1 MKNMEINK
9 KLGFKVV
16 AVLTSASMVLGGLAG
31 CGKNT
36 TQDTTA
42 IEQTSEAEESDDLL
56 TNVMNQ
62 VVHHSSTAGTELQK
76 DEVVYV
82 MADAQGNTQK
92 IIVSDCLKNAN
103 GDSTIKDASSLS
115 DIVNVKGDE
124 SYTVDAD
131 GNLVWNANGSDI
143 YYQGTTDKELP
154 VDVSISYELEGE
166 EISPEDLVGKT
177 GNVTIRFTYTNN
189 EKTTVEVNGKE
200 KEVYVPFAMIS
211 GALLPAEHFSD
222 IEVTNGKV
230 ISEGDNNVVVGIAF
244 PGLKDSINIDS
255 LKDKAIDDE
264 AKEKLDEVEIPETV
278 EIHAYATDFE
288 MNQTM
293 TMAMSDL
300 LSDLNLDDTLD
311 IDTSKITDSMNELK
325 DATQQLKDGSTEL
338 NDGMAS
344 LQEGAQT
351 LADKSKDLD
360 SGAGELVSGIG
371 TLNEGAASLN
381 SGADE
386 LNSGAASLK
395 DGAASLN
402 EGAATLNN
410 GAGSLKDGISQVN
423 SGAESLN
430 SGAASLDSGIKT
442 LQAGTGQ
449 LASGA
454 STLDTGA
461 QQLQAGIK
469 KASDAVNAIKGGFE
483 TSEENKTP
491 ANSANWGLIYASG
504 QAVAGAES
512 LYNGI
517 TNLIHAMTAV
527 TEQNTQIQTSLF
539 SMEDQLEGA
548 RAAVGDMGDAP
559 SITYSTGSSS
569 STESSST
576 NQNSGSSSENSSS
589 TEAANAGSDETQA
602 QEAATASEST
612 NVEATDY
619 SDSAVNDAEVQIQS
633 EDIAVAA
640 VEEES
645 TPAESNESEIS
656 VASESN
662 ASDENSAAVSDASDT
677 SDSESSD
684 NSNGG
689 NPDTNQNNSSQENA
703 SENTDDAS
711 GQEESGQEESGQQ
724 SSNSSNEES
733 SSVVNVD
740 EIAAYYY
747 ELGYKNGQEAAYDEF
762 EEMLSELAAV
772 MDNNPML
779 CDGTE
784 GQTTGETLI
793 DSLTKLQEG
802 AKNLWQ
808 LTKGIDSG
816 INTVYDGLSQLLV
829 GTEEQGSK
837 GGFVALNAGAEQL
850 AAGTAQAKTS
860 ISALDTGAQ
869 KLASGSSTLLAG
881 TNTLKS
887 GTSQLLTGAQ
897 TLKDGTQT
905 LQNGTQTLLNGT
917 QSLKDGTQTL
927 KDGTQTLQDG
937 TLELLKGGQTLKDGT
952 SQFVDGTAELNDGA
966 LQLLDGT
973 GELMDGLFKFD
984 EEGISKLTDLF
995 GDNVQDVIDE
1005 LQAVF
1010 DAGRSYKIYS
1020 DSASDMDSSVK
1031 FIYKTEAVK

>member
-222 IEVTNGKV
+222 IEVTNGRV

-338 NDGMAS
+338 NDGMAT

-351 LADKSKDLD
+351 LADKSRDLD
-360 SGAGELVSGIG
+360 SGAGELVNGIG

-386 LNSGAASLK
+386 LNSGAGSLK

-454 STLDTGA
+454 STLNVGA
-461 QQLQAGIK
+461 KQLQAGIQS
-469 KASDAVNAIKGGFE
+469 ASDAVDAIKGRFE
-483 TSEENKTP
+483 TSEENKTD
-491 ANSANWGLIYASG
+491 ANKWGLIYASE
-504 QAVAGAES
+504 QAVSVADS
-512 LYNGI
+512 LYKGI
-517 TNLIHAMTAV
+517 TQLLTSMTAV
-527 TEQNTQIQTSLF
+527 TEQNAQIQTALF

-559 SITYSTGSSS
+559 SVTYSTGSGS

-576 NQNSGSSSENSSS
+576 NQNSGSSSENSSN
-589 TEAANAGSDETQA
+589 TEASNAGSDETQT
-602 QEAATASEST
+602 QEAAVSVSDASAEQETATAEAEST
-612 NVEATDY
+612 NVGATDY
-619 SDSAVNDAEVQIQS
+619 SDVAVNDTEVQPQS
-633 EDIAVAA
+633 EEI
-640 VEEES
+640 
-645 TPAESNESEIS
+645 EIS

-662 ASDENSAAVSDASDT
+662 ESDENSVAVSDVSDT
-677 SDSESSD
+677 FDSESTD
-684 NSNGG
+684 NSNEG
-689 NPDTNQNNSSQENA
+689 NSDTNQNDSSQENA
-703 SENTDDAS
+703 SENTDDP
-711 GQEESGQEESGQQ
+711 SGQEESGQQ
-724 SSNSSNEES
+724 SSDSSDSSNEES

-747 ELGYKNGQEAAYDEF
+747 ELGYKNGQKDAYDEF

-772 MDNNPML
+772 MDNNAML
-779 CDGTE
+779 CDGTD
-784 GQTTGETLI
+784 GQTTEGTLI
-793 DSLTKLQEG
+793 GSLKQLQQG
-802 AKNLWQ
+802 ASSLLM
-808 LTKGIDSG
+808 LTKGVNEG
-816 INTVYDGLSQLLV
+816 INKVYAALTQLQS
-829 GTEEQGSK
+829 GTDAQQRQ
-837 GGFVALNAGAEQL
+837 GGFVALNAGAAQL
-850 AAGTAQAKTS
+850 AAGTNDAVNGAKQ
-860 ISALDTGAQ
+860 LDDGAKQ
-869 KLASGSSTLLAG
+869 LASGSSTLLAG

-973 GELMDGLFKFD
+973 GDLMDGLFKFD

>member
-222 IEVTNGKV
+222 IEVTNGRV

-338 NDGMAS
+338 NDGMAT

-351 LADKSKDLD
+351 LADKSRDLD
-360 SGAGELVSGIG
+360 SGAGELVNGIG

-386 LNSGAASLK
+386 LNSGAGSLK

-454 STLDTGA
+454 STLNVGA
-461 QQLQAGIK
+461 KQLQAGIQS
-469 KASDAVNAIKGGFE
+469 ASDAVDAIKGRFE
-483 TSEENKTP
+483 TSEENKTD
-491 ANSANWGLIYASG
+491 ANKWGLIYASE
-504 QAVAGAES
+504 QAVSVADS
-512 LYNGI
+512 LYKGI
-517 TNLIHAMTAV
+517 TQLLTSMTAV
-527 TEQNTQIQTSLF
+527 TEQNAQIQTALF

-559 SITYSTGSSS
+559 SVTYSTGSGS

-576 NQNSGSSSENSSS
+576 NQNSGSSSENSSN
-589 TEAANAGSDETQA
+589 TEASNAGSDETQT
-602 QEAATASEST
+602 QEAAVSVSDASAEQETATAEAEST
-612 NVEATDY
+612 NVGATDY
-619 SDSAVNDAEVQIQS
+619 SDVAVNDTEVQPQS
-633 EDIAVAA
+633 EEI
-640 VEEES
+640 
-645 TPAESNESEIS
+645 EIS

-662 ASDENSAAVSDASDT
+662 ESDENSVAVSDVSDT
-677 SDSESSD
+677 FDSESTD
-684 NSNGG
+684 NSNEG
-689 NPDTNQNNSSQENA
+689 NSDTNQNDSSQENA
-703 SENTDDAS
+703 SENTDDP
-711 GQEESGQEESGQQ
+711 SGQEESGQQ
-724 SSNSSNEES
+724 SSDSSDSSNEES

-747 ELGYKNGQEAAYDEF
+747 ELGYKNGQKDAYDEF

-772 MDNNPML
+772 MDNNAML
-779 CDGTE
+779 CDGTD
-784 GQTTGETLI
+784 GQTTEGTLI
-793 DSLTKLQEG
+793 GSLKQLQQG
-802 AKNLWQ
+802 ASSLLM
-808 LTKGIDSG
+808 LTKGVNEG
-816 INTVYDGLSQLLV
+816 INKVYAALTQLQS
-829 GTEEQGSK
+829 GTEAQQRQ
-837 GGFVALNAGAEQL
+837 GGFVALNAGAAQL
-850 AAGTAQAKTS
+850 AAGTNDAVNGAKQ
-860 ISALDTGAQ
+860 LDDGAKQ
-869 KLASGSSTLLAG
+869 LASGSSTLLAG

-973 GELMDGLFKFD
+973 GDLMDGLFKFD

>member
-1 MKNMEINK
+1 MMIMKNMEINK

-131 GNLVWNANGSDI
+131 GNLVWNADGSDI

-222 IEVTNGKV
+222 IEVTNGRV

-255 LKDKAIDDE
+255 LKDKAVDEE

-338 NDGMAS
+338 NDGMAT

-351 LADKSKDLD
+351 LADKSRDLD
-360 SGAGELVSGIG
+360 SGAGEL
-371 TLNEGAASLN
+371 
-381 SGADE
+381 
-386 LNSGAASLK
+386 K
-395 DGAASLN
+395 DGAQALN
-402 EGAATLNN
+402 A
-410 GAGSLKDGISQVN
+410 
-423 SGAESLN
+423 GAESLN
-430 SGAASLDSGIKT
+430 SGAGDLKAGIDQVDSGVSSLKNGTASLLSGANQLNSGAGQLRDGINQAAAGVDQLKSGLEADNGIIKGYAAAKAGVQELVGKISGISGMAGTVTQAVTNLGAYIANQAAEAGKAAAAGEPAAPQFEGST
-442 LQAGTGQ
+442 PNFTGTAPEAPTVNEDGSYNGEAVAAYVQAVEEYQAAVASYQESVNNYTGAVDSYQKKVASYSADVANYYTNSGKLAAYQDAGVQVQNMAGALQQAIGGATGSEEDAAKIQQLLAGMEAISNGLNQLDAGVNQLRSGDDGKGGLVALQAGASQ
-449 LASGA
+449 LADGTASAVDGAKQLDAGA
-454 STLDTGA
+454 S
-461 QQLQAGIK
+461 QLK
-469 KASDAVNAIKGGFE
+469 D
-483 TSEENKTP
+483 
-491 ANSANWGLIYASG
+491 
-504 QAVAGAES
+504 
-512 LYNGI
+512 
-517 TNLIHAMTAV
+517 
-527 TEQNTQIQTSLF
+527 
-539 SMEDQLEGA
+539 
-548 RAAVGDMGDAP
+548 
-559 SITYSTGSSS
+559 
-569 STESSST
+569 
-576 NQNSGSSSENSSS
+576 
-589 TEAANAGSDETQA
+589 
-602 QEAATASEST
+602 
-612 NVEATDY
+612 
-619 SDSAVNDAEVQIQS
+619 
-633 EDIAVAA
+633 
-640 VEEES
+640 
-645 TPAESNESEIS
+645 
-656 VASESN
+656 
-662 ASDENSAAVSDASDT
+662 
-677 SDSESSD
+677 
-684 NSNGG
+684 
-689 NPDTNQNNSSQENA
+689 
-703 SENTDDAS
+703 
-711 GQEESGQEESGQQ
+711 
-724 SSNSSNEES
+724 
-733 SSVVNVD
+733 
-740 EIAAYYY
+740 
-747 ELGYKNGQEAAYDEF
+747 
-762 EEMLSELAAV
+762 
-772 MDNNPML
+772 
-779 CDGTE
+779 
-784 GQTTGETLI
+784 
-793 DSLTKLQEG
+793 
-802 AKNLWQ
+802 
-808 LTKGIDSG
+808 
-816 INTVYDGLSQLLV
+816 
-829 GTEEQGSK
+829 
-837 GGFVALNAGAEQL
+837 
-850 AAGTAQAKTS
+850 
-860 ISALDTGAQ
+860 
-869 KLASGSSTLLAG
+869 
-881 TNTLKS
+881 
-887 GTSQLLTGAQ
+887 GTSQLSSGAQ
-897 TLKDGTQT
+897 ILKDGTQT
-905 LQNGTQTLLNGT
+905 LTEGTISLLNGT
-917 QSLKDGTQTL
+917 V
-927 KDGTQTLQDG
+927 
-937 TLELLKGGQTLKDGT
+937 TLKDGT
-952 SQFVDGTAELNDGA
+952 SQFVDGTFELNDGA

-973 GELMDGLFKFD
+973 GDLMDGLFKFD

-995 GDNVQDVIDE
+995 GDNVQDVIDD

>member
-293 TMAMSDL
+293 TMAMSNL

-338 NDGMAS
+338 NDGMAT

-351 LADKSKDLD
+351 LADKSRDLD
-360 SGAGELVSGIG
+360 SGAGELVNGIG

-386 LNSGAASLK
+386 LNSGAGSLK

-454 STLDTGA
+454 STLNVGA
-461 QQLQAGIK
+461 KQLQAGIQS
-469 KASDAVNAIKGGFE
+469 ASDAVDAIKGGFE
-483 TSEENKTP
+483 TSEENKTD
-491 ANSANWGLIYASG
+491 ANKWGLIYASE
-504 QAVAGAES
+504 QAVSVADS
-512 LYNGI
+512 LYKGI
-517 TNLIHAMTAV
+517 TQLLTSMTAV
-527 TEQNTQIQTSLF
+527 TEQNAQIQTALF

-559 SITYSTGSSS
+559 SVTYSTGSGS

-576 NQNSGSSSENSSS
+576 NQNSGSSSENSSN
-589 TEAANAGSDETQA
+589 TEASNAGSDETQT
-602 QEAATASEST
+602 QEAAVSVSDASAEQETATAEAEST
-612 NVEATDY
+612 NVGATDY
-619 SDSAVNDAEVQIQS
+619 SDVAVNDTEVQPQS
-633 EDIAVAA
+633 EEI
-640 VEEES
+640 
-645 TPAESNESEIS
+645 EIS

-662 ASDENSAAVSDASDT
+662 ESDENSVAVSDVSDT
-677 SDSESSD
+677 SDSESTD
-684 NSNGG
+684 NSNEG
-689 NPDTNQNNSSQENA
+689 NSDTNQNDSSQENA
-703 SENTDDAS
+703 SENTDDP
-711 GQEESGQEESGQQ
+711 SGQEESGQQ
-724 SSNSSNEES
+724 SSDSSDSSNEES

-747 ELGYKNGQEAAYDEF
+747 ELGYKNGQKDAYDEF

-772 MDNNPML
+772 MDNNTML
-779 CDGTE
+779 CDGTD
-784 GQTTGETLI
+784 GQTTEETLI
-793 DSLTKLQEG
+793 GSLKQLQQG
-802 AKNLWQ
+802 ASSLLM
-808 LTKGIDSG
+808 LTKGVNEG
-816 INTVYDGLSQLLV
+816 INKVYGALTQLKI
-829 GTEEQGSK
+829 GTEDQKGQ
-837 GGFVALNAGAEQL
+837 GGFVALNAGAAQL
-850 AAGTAQAKTS
+850 AAGTNDAVNGAKQ
-860 ISALDTGAQ
+860 LDDGAKQ
-869 KLASGSSTLLAG
+869 LASGSSTLLAG

-973 GELMDGLFKFD
+973 GDLMDGLFKFD

>member
-36 TQDTTA
+36 TQETTA
-42 IEQTSEAEESDDLL
+42 IEQTSEADESDDLL

-131 GNLVWNANGSDI
+131 GNLVWNAAGSDI

-222 IEVTNGKV
+222 IEVTNGRV

-351 LADKSKDLD
+351 LADKSRDLD

-386 LNSGAASLK
+386 LNSGAGSLK

-454 STLDTGA
+454 STLNVGA
-461 QQLQAGIK
+461 KQLQAGIQS
-469 KASDAVNAIKGGFE
+469 ASDAVDAIKGGFE
-483 TSEENKTP
+483 TSEENKTD
-491 ANSANWGLIYASG
+491 ANKWGLIYASE
-504 QAVAGAES
+504 QAVAGAEK

-517 TNLIHAMTAV
+517 TNLIAAMTTV
-527 TEQNTQIQTSLF
+527 TTQNAQIQTALF

-559 SITYSTGSSS
+559 SVTYSTGSSS

-576 NQNSGSSSENSSS
+576 NQNAGASSENSSS
-589 TEAANAGSDETQA
+589 TEAANAGSDETQS
-602 QEAATASEST
+602 QEAAISVSDAAAGQETAIAEAEST

-619 SDSAVNDAEVQIQS
+619 SDSAVNDTEVQPQS
-633 EDIAVAA
+633 EEI
-640 VEEES
+640 
-645 TPAESNESEIS
+645 EIS

-662 ASDENSAAVSDASDT
+662 ESNENSAAASDAGDT
-677 SDSESSD
+677 TD
-684 NSNGG
+684 NSNEG
-689 NPDTNQNNSSQENA
+689 NSDTNQNDSSQEST
-703 SENTDDAS
+703 SENTDDP
-711 GQEESGQEESGQQ
+711 SGQEESGQQ
-724 SSNSSNEES
+724 SSDSSNEES

-747 ELGYKNGQEAAYDEF
+747 ELGYKNGQKAAYDEF

-772 MDNNPML
+772 MDNNAML
-779 CDGTE
+779 CDGTD
-784 GQTTGETLI
+784 GQTTEGTLI
-793 DSLTKLQEG
+793 GSLTQLQEG
-802 AKNLWQ
+802 AKSLLE
-808 LTKGIDSG
+808 LTKGVNKG
-816 INTVYDGLSQLLV
+816 INRVYGALTQLQI
-829 GTEEQGSK
+829 GTEDQKGQ
-837 GGFVALNAGAEQL
+837 GGFVALNAGAAQL
-850 AAGTAQAKTS
+850 AAGTNDAVNGARQLDDGAK
-860 ISALDTGAQ
+860 

>member
-42 IEQTSEAEESDDLL
+42 IEQTAEAEESDDLL

-131 GNLVWNANGSDI
+131 GNLVWNADGSDI

-222 IEVTNGKV
+222 IEVTNGRV

-338 NDGMAS
+338 NDGMAT

-351 LADKSKDLD
+351 LADKSRDLD
-360 SGAGELVSGIG
+360 SGAGELVNGIG

-386 LNSGAASLK
+386 LNSGAGSLK

-454 STLDTGA
+454 STLNVGA
-461 QQLQAGIK
+461 KQLQAGIQS
-469 KASDAVNAIKGGFE
+469 ASDAVDAIKGGFE
-483 TSEENKTP
+483 TSEENKTD
-491 ANSANWGLIYASG
+491 ANKWGLIYASE
-504 QAVAGAES
+504 QAVSVADS
-512 LYNGI
+512 LYKGI
-517 TNLIHAMTAV
+517 TQLLTSMTAV
-527 TEQNTQIQTSLF
+527 TEQNAQIQTALF

-559 SITYSTGSSS
+559 SVTYSTGSSS

-576 NQNSGSSSENSSS
+576 NQNAGSSSENSSS
-589 TEAANAGSDETQA
+589 TEAANAGSDETQS
-602 QEAATASEST
+602 QEAAISVSDASAEQETATAEAEST
-612 NVEATDY
+612 NVGATDY
-619 SDSAVNDAEVQIQS
+619 SDVAVNDTEVQPQS
-633 EDIAVAA
+633 EEI
-640 VEEES
+640 
-645 TPAESNESEIS
+645 EIS

-662 ASDENSAAVSDASDT
+662 ESDENSVAVSDVSDT
-677 SDSESSD
+677 FDSESTD
-684 NSNGG
+684 NSNEG
-689 NPDTNQNNSSQENA
+689 NSDTNQNDSSQENA
-703 SENTDDAS
+703 SENTDDP
-711 GQEESGQEESGQQ
+711 SGQEESGQQ
-724 SSNSSNEES
+724 SSDSSDSSNEES

-747 ELGYKNGQEAAYDEF
+747 ELGYKNGQKDAYDEF

-772 MDNNPML
+772 MDNNAML
-779 CDGTE
+779 CDGTD
-784 GQTTGETLI
+784 GQTTEGTLI
-793 DSLTKLQEG
+793 GSLKQLQQG
-802 AKNLWQ
+802 ASSLLM
-808 LTKGIDSG
+808 LTKGVNEG
-816 INTVYDGLSQLLV
+816 INKVYAALTQLQS
-829 GTEEQGSK
+829 GTEAQQRQ
-837 GGFVALNAGAEQL
+837 GGFVALNAGAAQL
-850 AAGTAQAKTS
+850 AAGTNDAVNGAKQ
-860 ISALDTGAQ
+860 LDDGAKQ
-869 KLASGSSTLLAG
+869 LASGSSTLLAG

-973 GELMDGLFKFD
+973 GDLMDGLFKFD

-995 GDNVQDVIDE
+995 GDNVQDVIDQ

>member
-36 TQDTTA
+36 TQETTA
-42 IEQTSEAEESDDLL
+42 IEQTSEADESDDLL

-131 GNLVWNANGSDI
+131 GNLVWNAAGSDI

-222 IEVTNGKV
+222 IEVTNGRV

-255 LKDKAIDDE
+255 LKDKAVDEE

-351 LADKSKDLD
+351 LADKSRDLD
-360 SGAGELVSGIG
+360 SGAGELVNGIG

-454 STLDTGA
+454 STLNVGA
-461 QQLQAGIK
+461 KQLQAGIK
-469 KASDAVNAIKGGFE
+469 SASDAVDAIKGRFE
-483 TSEENKTP
+483 TSEENKTD
-491 ANSANWGLIYASG
+491 ANKWGLIYASE
-504 QAVAGAES
+504 QAVAVAEK

-517 TNLIHAMTAV
+517 TNLIAAMTTV
-527 TEQNTQIQTSLF
+527 TTQNAQIQTALF

-559 SITYSTGSSS
+559 SVTYSTGSSS

-576 NQNSGSSSENSSS
+576 NQNAGSSSENSSS
-589 TEAANAGSDETQA
+589 TEAANAGSDETPS
-602 QEAATASEST
+602 QEAAISVSDASAEQETATAEAEST
-612 NVEATDY
+612 NVESADY
-619 SDSAVNDAEVQIQS
+619 SDAAINDTEVQTQS
-633 EDIAVAA
+633 EEI
-640 VEEES
+640 
-645 TPAESNESEIS
+645 EIS

-662 ASDENSAAVSDASDT
+662 ESDENSAAASDAGDT
-677 SDSESSD
+677 SDSESTD
-684 NSNGG
+684 NSNEG
-689 NPDTNQNNSSQENA
+689 NSDTNQNDSSQENA
-703 SENTDDAS
+703 SENTDDP
-711 GQEESGQEESGQQ
+711 SGQEESGQQ
-724 SSNSSNEES
+724 SSDSSNEES

-747 ELGYKNGQEAAYDEF
+747 ELGYKNGQKDAYDEF

-772 MDNNPML
+772 MDNNAML
-779 CDGTE
+779 CDGTD
-784 GQTTGETLI
+784 GQTTEGTLI
-793 DSLTKLQEG
+793 GSLTQLQQG
-802 AKNLWQ
+802 ASSLLM
-808 LTKGIDSG
+808 LTKGVNEG
-816 INTVYDGLSQLLV
+816 INKVYGALTQLQV
-829 GTEEQGSK
+829 GTEDQQGK
-837 GGFVALNAGAEQL
+837 GGFVALNAGAAQL
-850 AAGTAQAKTS
+850 AAGTNDAVNGAKQ
-860 ISALDTGAQ
+860 LDDGAKQ
-869 KLASGSSTLLAG
+869 LASGSSTLLAG

-952 SQFVDGTAELNDGA
+952 SQFVDGTFELNDGA

-973 GELMDGLFKFD
+973 GDLMDGLFKFD

>member
-131 GNLVWNANGSDI
+131 GNLVWNADGSDI

-222 IEVTNGKV
+222 IEVTNGRV

-255 LKDKAIDDE
+255 LKDKAVDEE

-338 NDGMAS
+338 NDGMAT

-351 LADKSKDLD
+351 LADKSRDLD
-360 SGAGELVSGIG
+360 SGAGEL
-371 TLNEGAASLN
+371 
-381 SGADE
+381 
-386 LNSGAASLK
+386 K
-395 DGAASLN
+395 DGAQALN
-402 EGAATLNN
+402 A
-410 GAGSLKDGISQVN
+410 
-423 SGAESLN
+423 GAESLN
-430 SGAASLDSGIKT
+430 SGAGDLKAGIDQVDSGVSSLKNGTASLLSGANQLNSGAGQLRDGINQAAAGVDQLKSGLEADNGIIKGYAAAKAGVQELVGKISGISGMAGTVTQAVTNLGAYIANQAAEAGKAAAAGEPAAPQFEGST
-442 LQAGTGQ
+442 PNFTGTAPEAPTVNEDGSYDGEAVAAYVQAVEEYQAAVASYQESVNNYTGAVDSYQKKVASYSADVANYYTNSGKLAAYQDAGVQVQNMAGALQQAIGGATGSEEDAAKIQQLLAGMEAISNGLNQLDAGVNQLRSGDDGKGGLVALQAGASQ
-449 LASGA
+449 LADGTASAVDGAKQLDAGA
-454 STLDTGA
+454 S
-461 QQLQAGIK
+461 QLK
-469 KASDAVNAIKGGFE
+469 D
-483 TSEENKTP
+483 
-491 ANSANWGLIYASG
+491 
-504 QAVAGAES
+504 
-512 LYNGI
+512 
-517 TNLIHAMTAV
+517 
-527 TEQNTQIQTSLF
+527 
-539 SMEDQLEGA
+539 
-548 RAAVGDMGDAP
+548 
-559 SITYSTGSSS
+559 
-569 STESSST
+569 
-576 NQNSGSSSENSSS
+576 
-589 TEAANAGSDETQA
+589 
-602 QEAATASEST
+602 
-612 NVEATDY
+612 
-619 SDSAVNDAEVQIQS
+619 
-633 EDIAVAA
+633 
-640 VEEES
+640 
-645 TPAESNESEIS
+645 
-656 VASESN
+656 
-662 ASDENSAAVSDASDT
+662 
-677 SDSESSD
+677 
-684 NSNGG
+684 
-689 NPDTNQNNSSQENA
+689 
-703 SENTDDAS
+703 
-711 GQEESGQEESGQQ
+711 
-724 SSNSSNEES
+724 
-733 SSVVNVD
+733 
-740 EIAAYYY
+740 
-747 ELGYKNGQEAAYDEF
+747 
-762 EEMLSELAAV
+762 
-772 MDNNPML
+772 
-779 CDGTE
+779 
-784 GQTTGETLI
+784 
-793 DSLTKLQEG
+793 
-802 AKNLWQ
+802 
-808 LTKGIDSG
+808 
-816 INTVYDGLSQLLV
+816 
-829 GTEEQGSK
+829 
-837 GGFVALNAGAEQL
+837 
-850 AAGTAQAKTS
+850 
-860 ISALDTGAQ
+860 
-869 KLASGSSTLLAG
+869 
-881 TNTLKS
+881 
-887 GTSQLLTGAQ
+887 GTSQLSSGAQ
-897 TLKDGTQT
+897 ILKDGTQT
-905 LQNGTQTLLNGT
+905 LTEGTISLLNGT
-917 QSLKDGTQTL
+917 V
-927 KDGTQTLQDG
+927 
-937 TLELLKGGQTLKDGT
+937 TLKDGT
-952 SQFVDGTAELNDGA
+952 SQFVDGTFELNDGA

-995 GDNVQDVIDE
+995 GDNVQDVIDD